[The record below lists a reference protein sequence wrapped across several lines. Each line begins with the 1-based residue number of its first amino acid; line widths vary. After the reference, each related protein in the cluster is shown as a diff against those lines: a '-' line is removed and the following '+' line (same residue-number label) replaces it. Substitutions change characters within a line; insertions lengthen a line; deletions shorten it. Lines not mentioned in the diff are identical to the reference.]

1 MLIKLI
7 NYSHNRARR
16 MRWAVAVTA
25 SATLVAVLAGCGAP
39 TVGNGATVT
48 LRLGYFAN
56 ITQAPALVGIK
67 SGLFADALGTRATLK
82 PSVFNAGPE
91 AVEALFA
98 GAIDAA
104 FIGPNPAINAYSRS
118 GGRALRI
125 VSGST
130 SGGAFL
136 VVSRDVSSVVDL
148 EGRTVASPQLG
159 STQDVAVRSW
169 LASQG
174 YATDGSGGGAIA
186 VVPQANADA
195 LTAFK
200 QGQIAGAWVPE
211 PWATRL
217 VLEGGGHVLVD
228 ERDLWPDGTYPTT
241 LLVVSTRFLHDHPDQ
256 VDALLQ
262 GLVASLDLIASDP
275 DASHEMTNEAIADV
289 VGTPLTATVL
299 AAGFRN
305 LTFGVDPY
313 PASLLQ
319 SARHAHMVDLLD
331 SVDVSEILDL
341 TILNR
346 VLQRLGRPEVSAS

>member
-7 NYSHNRARR
+7 NYSRNRAQR
-16 MRWAVAVTA
+16 MGRFVAVTA
-25 SATLVAVLAGCGAP
+25 SASLVAVLAGCGAP
-39 TVGNGATVT
+39 SAPNGATVT

-56 ITQAPALVGIK
+56 ITQAPALVGLK
-67 SGLFADALGTRATLK
+67 SGLFVDALGSRATLK
-82 PSVFNAGPE
+82 ISVFNAGPE

-136 VVSRDVSSVVDL
+136 VVSHDVSSVGDL
-148 EGRTVASPQLG
+148 EGKTVASPQLG

-174 YATDGSGGGAIA
+174 YTTDGSGGGTIA

-217 VLEGGGHVLVD
+217 ILEGGGHVLVD
-228 ERDLWPDGTYPTT
+228 ERDLWPSGTYPTT
-241 LLVVSTRFLHDHPDQ
+241 QLVVSTQFLRDHPDQ
-256 VDALLQ
+256 VDALLE
-262 GLVASLDLIASDP
+262 GLVASVDLIAADP
-275 DASHEMTNEAIADV
+275 KASHEMTNEAIADV
-289 VGTPLTATVL
+289 VGKPLTATVL
-299 AAGFRN
+299 AAGFKN
-305 LTFGVDPY
+305 LTFDVDPH

-319 SARHAHMVDLLD
+319 SARHAHAVGLLD
-331 SVDVSEILDL
+331 SVDVSGILDL
-341 TILNR
+341 SILNR
-346 VLQRLGRPEVSAS
+346 VLHRLGRPEVSAS